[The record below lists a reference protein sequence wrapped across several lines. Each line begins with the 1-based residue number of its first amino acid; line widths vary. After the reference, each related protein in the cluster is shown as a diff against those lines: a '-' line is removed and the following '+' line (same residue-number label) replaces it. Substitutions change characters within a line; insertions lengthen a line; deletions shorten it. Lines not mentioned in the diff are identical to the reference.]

1 MQQIIKFFLRNKTF
15 LLYFLLFFISII
27 FTVQSHSYHRSKF
40 INSANLVTGG
50 VYNSVN
56 NLTVYFN
63 LKSQNLILQ
72 EENARLKSAA
82 YIANDSINPSFI
94 SDSIYDGISYKF
106 TPAQVIK
113 NSYSL
118 KNNVLLINRGKR
130 DSIKQD
136 FGVITSKGI
145 LGIVDQTSTKF
156 ANVLS
161 ILNTN
166 IKISAQLKN
175 TNHFGSLMWD
185 TKSPQVIQLN
195 EISKIAPLKKGDTI
209 VTSGRSIIFPKG
221 IPIGTIEDFRL
232 DAAENFFTID
242 VKLFNDMT
250 NIEYVY
256 IIENV
261 DKSEINSLLKPANEN

>member
-15 LLYFLLFFISII
+15 LLYVFLLFIAVV
-27 FTVQSHSYHRSKF
+27 FTIQSHSYHKSKF
-40 INSANLVTGG
+40 INSANYVTGG
-50 VYNSVN
+50 IYNSVN
-56 NLTVYFN
+56 NLSLYFN
-63 LKSQNLILQ
+63 LESQNLLLQ
-72 EENARLKSAA
+72 EENARLHSLLSTPN
-82 YIANDSINPSFI
+82 YSTSLSFI
-94 SDSIYDGISYKF
+94 SDSIYSGISYKF

-113 NSYSL
+113 NSYSV
-118 KNNVLLINRGKR
+118 KNNILLINRGKR

-136 FGVITSKGI
+136 FGVITPKGL
-145 LGIVDQTSTKF
+145 LGIVDQRSNKF
-156 ANVLS
+156 ATVLS

-185 TKSPQVIQLN
+185 TKSPQVVQLN

-209 VTSGRSIIFPKG
+209 VTSGRSVIFPKG
-221 IPIGTIEDFRL
+221 IPVGTIQDFRL
-232 DAAENFFTID
+232 DSAENFYTID

-261 DKSEINSLLKPANEN
+261 DKTEINSVLKPSNE

>member
-15 LLYFLLFFISII
+15 LLYLFLLSIAI
-27 FTVQSHSYHRSKF
+27 VFTIQSHSYHKSKF
-40 INSANLVTGG
+40 INSANFVTGG
-50 VYNSVN
+50 IYNSTN
-56 NLTVYFN
+56 NLSIYFS
-63 LKSQNLILQ
+63 LKSQNLLLQ
-72 EENARLKSAA
+72 EENARLSSIV
-82 YIANDSINPSFI
+82 YTPNDTVNGSFI
-94 SDSIYDGISYKF
+94 TDTIYSGVNYKF

-113 NSYSL
+113 NSYSAT
-118 KNNVLLINRGKR
+118 NNVLLINRGKR
-130 DSIKQD
+130 DSLKQD
-136 FGVITSKGI
+136 FGVITQKGI
-145 LGIVDQTSTKF
+145 LGIVDRTSNKF
-156 ANVLS
+156 ATVLS

-185 TKSPQVIQLN
+185 TKSPQVVQLH

-221 IPIGTIEDFRL
+221 IPVGTIKDFRL
-232 DAAENFFTID
+232 DSAENFYTVDIQ
-242 VKLFNDMT
+242 LFNDMT

-261 DKSEINSLLKPANEN
+261 DKSEINSLIKPSNE

>member
-15 LLYFLLFFISII
+15 LLYFLLLFMSII
-27 FTVQSHSYHRSKF
+27 FTIQSHSYHKSKF
-40 INSANLVTGG
+40 INSANFVTGG
-50 VYNSVN
+50 VYNSAN

-63 LKSQNLILQ
+63 LESQNLMLQ
-72 EENARLKSAA
+72 EENARLNSL
-82 YIANDSINPSFI
+82 IHTPNDTINSSFI
-94 SDSIYDGISYKF
+94 TDSIYGGINYKF
-106 TPAQVIK
+106 TPARVIK
-113 NSYSL
+113 NSYSV

-136 FGVITSKGI
+136 FGVITPKGI
-145 LGIVDQTSTKF
+145 LGIVDQTSHKF
-156 ANVLS
+156 ATVLS

-185 TKSPQVIQLN
+185 TQRPQIVQLN

-209 VTSGRSIIFPKG
+209 VTSGRSVIFPKG
-221 IPIGTIEDFRL
+221 IPVGTIEDYRL
-232 DAAENFFTID
+232 DSAENFYTID

-261 DKSEINSLLKPANEN
+261 DKSEINSLLKTTNEN